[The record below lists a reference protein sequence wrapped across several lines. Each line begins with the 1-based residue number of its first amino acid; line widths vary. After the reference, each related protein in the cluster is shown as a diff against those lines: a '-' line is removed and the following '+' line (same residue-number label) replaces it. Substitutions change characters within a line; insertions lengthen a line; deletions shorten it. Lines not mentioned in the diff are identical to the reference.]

1 MARRLTTEDL
11 ISEVRSM
18 IDESNLVSV
27 KDDEDII
34 PALNR
39 AQDAAANILAR
50 HYESPLLAYK
60 EVTLTAGEQE
70 FDIPEE
76 AFEERVEKLEV
87 RVNSLYY
94 PVKRIDYRD
103 ISAYETIA
111 KTNIPYYYAVVGN
124 KIRLVPNTT
133 GVYSFRLWFLQ
144 DPEPLVKSQ
153 GRVVKVSDDKS
164 YVILDRL
171 GPDVTVDNSELN
183 CYVNIV
189 DGQTGRVKGTLQV
202 VNIQG
207 NRVYFKSAF
216 AGSERTTVLNKTLA
230 TAVPATVEP
239 DDFLCLIHGTCVPV
253 MKKPFS
259 NYLIQ
264 FAVAEMQRKLGGPA
278 DMELRVKQDLE
289 AVVER
294 SWVGRE
300 TSLRVAR
307 VNRNWA
313 LPPRRFFDGR

>member
-1 MARRLTTEDL
+1 MARRVTTEDL
-11 ISEVRSM
+11 IQEVRSM

-27 KDDEDII
+27 RDQEDIL

-39 AQDAAANILAR
+39 AQAAAANILAR

-60 EVTLTAGEQE
+60 DISLSSGEQE

-76 AFEERVEKLEV
+76 AFEERLEKIEV
-87 RVNSLYY
+87 RVNSLFY

-103 ISAYETIA
+103 ISAYETIS
-111 KTNIPYYYAVVGN
+111 KTNIPYYYAIVGN
-124 KIRLVPNTT
+124 KVRLVPNTT
-133 GVYSFRLWFLQ
+133 GVYSFRLWYLQ
-144 DPEPLVKSQ
+144 DPEPLVSSQ
-153 GRVVKVSDDKS
+153 GRITKVADDKS
-164 YVILDRL
+164 YVILDAA
-171 GPDVTVDNSELN
+171 GPDLTVDNSALN
-183 CYVNIV
+183 CYVNVV
-189 DGQTGRVKGTLQV
+189 DAQTGKIKGTLQV
-202 VNIQG
+202 ANIQG
-207 NRVYFKSAF
+207 SRIYFKSAF
-216 AGSERTTVLNKTLA
+216 GPNDRETVLNKDIL

-239 DDFLCLIHGTCVPV
+239 DDMLCLIHGTCIPI
-253 MKKPFS
+253 MKAYS
-259 NYLIQ
+259 NYYVQ

-278 DMELRVKQDLE
+278 DMELRVQQELE
-289 AVVER
+289 KIVER